1 MKSVIAGIERST
13 GPAGAAG
20 VSPNNETRGNESEI
34 DQVNWFVSAGVVS
47 ENRIHA
53 LS

>member
-1 MKSVIAGIERST
+1 MKSVIAGSVRL
-13 GPAGAAG
+13 GR
-20 VSPNNETRGNESEI
+20 PNNETRGNESEI

-47 ENRIHA
+47 ENWIHA